1 MKILELFAGS
11 RSFSNVAENLG
22 YKTYSTDIVAFKKI
36 NQVSN
41 IFNFDIEK
49 MLLEFGKPN
58 IIWASPPCTTFSVA
72 SVYRHWKQNKNT
84 LTPKSKEAEI
94 GIKIIKKTIEI
105 IETLKPKYFYIEN
118 PRGILRKLNIINNK
132 NFIKNT
138 VWYCQYFDGVG
149 INRAKP
155 TDIWTN
161 NINWIPKKQCK
172 NNNKYCNHVRAPRG
186 SKTGTQGLKNNYERS
201 KIPNNLC
208 KEILS
213 VSIN

>member
-1 MKILELFAGS
+1 MKTLELFCGTK
-11 RSFSNVAENLG
+11 SFSKIAEEYGYETLTLDFDNSFKPDIAMDILDFDIVDLQG
-22 YKTYSTDIVAFKKI
+22 YKPD
-36 NQVSN
+36 
-41 IFNFDIEK
+41 
-49 MLLEFGKPN
+49 
-58 IIWASPPCTTFSVA
+58 IIWASPPCQKFSVA
-72 SVYRHWKQNKNT
+72 ALGRNWNKEDFS
-84 LTPKSKEAEI
+84 PKNVETEMAM
-94 GIKIIKKTIEI
+94 KIVLKTVEI
-105 IETLKPKYFYIEN
+105 IEALNPKYFYIEN

-172 NNNKYCNHVRAPRG
+172 NNNKYCNHVKAPRG

-201 KIPNNLC
+201 KVPNNLC